1 MTVLST
7 TQRGTGN
14 LAYFGE
20 NNYSL
25 GNGYFTI
32 LIEYLLSNKNQQS
45 NLPRKKKAER
55 FQTGTPP
62 FFLIQFQ
69 APPIIEHGRRN
80 VTITAIKIIQ
90 LRFKSRLFS
99 SHVFLAFFSK

>member
-32 LIEYLLSNKNQQS
+32 LREYLLSNKNQQS

-55 FQTGTPP
+55 FQTGTCLFRP
-62 FFLIQFQ
+62 FFSY
-69 APPIIEHGRRN
+69 N
-80 VTITAIKIIQ
+80 
-90 LRFKSRLFS
+90 
-99 SHVFLAFFSK
+99 SKPHL